1 MSARVGWSM
10 SHLDL
15 DPYEYDTHAKVR
27 KRKLER
33 WYRNLSLEDK
43 KRFDRFVATLKLVI
57 ADLKDEKRR

>member
-1 MSARVGWSM
+1 M

-15 DPYEYDTHAKVR
+15 DPIEEKR
-27 KRKLER
+27 KRHEQKLKLEI

-43 KRFDRFVATLKLVI
+43 KKLDRLVATLKLVI

>member
-1 MSARVGWSM
+1 M

>member
-1 MSARVGWSM
+1 M

-15 DPYEYDTHAKVR
+15 DPFEYDTYAKVR

>member
-1 MSARVGWSM
+1 MARVGLSM

-15 DPYEYDTHAKVR
+15 DPIEENR
-27 KRKLER
+27 KRHEQKLKLEI

-43 KRFDRFVATLKLVI
+43 KKLDRLVATLKLVI